1 MRKVRIYTIGKKEL
15 LAELN
20 VRNVYESSFW
30 FRPMPTIS
38 ARRCRKIIKSLYPSS
53 KDNIDYLVFEYV
65 DNGFT
70 WIQGLY
76 WQGTILVG

>member
-1 MRKVRIYTIGKKEL
+1 MRIVRIYTIGKKEL

-38 ARRCRKIIKSLYPSS
+38 DRRCRKILRELHVK
-53 KDNIDYLVFEYV
+53 NIDYLVFEWA

-70 WIQGLY
+70 WVQGLY
-76 WQGTILVG
+76 WDGTILVG